1 MPAGIELFNSVL
13 NQLGSPALYSDIF
26 ANRPA
31 FGYTGRLF
39 ISTDT
44 NEIYRDTGTSWVLI
58 SGGGSPV
65 NIYNSNGTLTA
76 ARTMTMAGHNL
87 TFEGGASA
95 ARLILSANNNVGRI
109 FSFRTA
115 GVERWAFR
123 VDGNE
128 TGSNAGADWA
138 LRAYNDAGA
147 FIFAPITVRRRTGEI
162 ECFADENI
170 SAGSQA
176 IIGLYTN
183 TTGTYNAGISTTG
196 GNPQA
201 SNFNIFTL
209 ANAGNLTFNDSNLV
223 GTTVN
228 VFVAQAN
235 NAGTVSFTASATAAI
250 RCASNYVSQLQYNTS
265 AAAVTYT
272 HAANLHLQGIY
283 QRVGGNAWTI
293 TNAYQLL
300 INNLNE
306 NAYTGSQ
313 IILTNR
319 WGIYQDSTLDPN
331 YFGSRVQIASTTST
345 GETLQVTGTARVTQ
359 SAYFATASGSV
370 GVNTTTPTSLV
381 QINQGTLQI
390 TGTSQVVP
398 TGGVGL
404 ELLTTSAGSFIQA
417 YNRTS
422 PNYIPLQ
429 IGALSTNFVVGNVG
443 INASSAAYPLV
454 VTTPAGNPNTISLIN
469 NASNVSQLSF
479 IQNGS
484 TTLAYSAIIA
494 DGRTTGYIGFKTN
507 DIERMRIFANGN
519 VRIGSTFTDS
529 GQLLQVEGT
538 AIFTV
543 ASGVTSEIGLNQAG
557 LGNWR
562 LRNTATSALF
572 HIVDPN
578 SGLAVTIDFNS
589 NFGIRV
595 SQFGTSATRT
605 LAISTGTAPGSS
617 PADCFQ
623 LYSADITAGNA
634 AAHFRTENGAVVKI
648 YQETTAVA
656 AATRVGGGGTTI
668 TDTDTFGG
676 YTLQQIA
683 QALRN
688 FGLLQ

>member
-128 TGSNAGADWA
+128 TGSNAGGDWA
-138 LRAYNDAGA
+138 LRAYNDAGT

-170 SAGSQA
+170 TTGAQA

-183 TTGTYNAGISTTG
+183 TTGTYSGGLTTTG
-196 GNPQA
+196 GNPQ
-201 SNFNIFTL
+201 SSTFNIFTL
-209 ANAGNLTFNDSNLV
+209 ANGGNVTFANSNLV
-223 GTTVN
+223 ATTVN
-228 VFVAQAN
+228 VLVAQAN
-235 NAGTVSFTASATAAI
+235 NAGTVTFPASATSAL
-250 RCASNYVSQLQYNTS
+250 RSASNYVSQLQYNTG
-265 AAAVTYT
+265 AAALTYT

-283 QRVGGNAWTI
+283 ERVGGNAWTV

-300 INNLNE
+300 INGLNE
-306 NAYTGSQ
+306 NGYTGAQ
-313 IILTNR
+313 LVLTNR

-331 YFGSRVQIASTTST
+331 YFGSRVQIGSTTST

-359 SAYFATASGSV
+359 SAYFATASGNV
-370 GVNTTTPTSLV
+370 GVGTTVLTAKFNVLVQSDNDDEIARFARVNNAGTDSSLLRIYADPVANTARIDVTGTNNTSL
-381 QINQGTLQI
+381 
-390 TGTSQVVP
+390 
-398 TGGVGL
+398 
-404 ELLTTSAGSFIQA
+404 
-417 YNRTS
+417 
-422 PNYIPLQ
+422 
-429 IGALSTNFVVGNVG
+429 ALSTV
-443 INASSAAYPLV
+443 A
-454 VTTPAGNPNTISLIN
+454 T
-469 NASNVSQLSF
+469 
-479 IQNGS
+479 
-484 TTLAYSAIIA
+484 
-494 DGRTTGYIGFKTN
+494 
-507 DIERMRIFANGN
+507 ERMRIFANGN
-519 VRIGSTFTDS
+519 VAIGTTIDAGYKLDVVGDAQIQSSNGTSTVLRMLQNGVTAWFIRNIGAS
-529 GQLLQVEGT
+529 GSFEIADNAQP
-538 AIFTV
+538 AIF
-543 ASGVTSEIGLNQAG
+543 I
-557 LGNWR
+557 LGGSKYN
-562 LRNTATSALF
+562 
-572 HIVDPN
+572 V
-578 SGLAVTIDFNS
+578 
-589 NFGIRV
+589 GIR
-595 SQFGTSATRT
+595 QTTFGTNAERT
-605 LAISTGTAPGSS
+605 FAISTGVAPASS

-656 AATRVGGGGTTI
+656 AATLVGGGGTTI